1 MQTTNLKEKF
11 LKETRY
17 KLKNLLGKKNIY
29 EVPSLEKIVI
39 NTGFGRL
46 APDEKTREI
55 IAADLAKITGQKP
68 IFTAAKAAIAGFK
81 IRKGQIIGAKV
92 TIRGAKMDHFFEK
105 LVSIVL
111 PRLRDFRGVSEDSF
125 DPRGNYTLGFR
136 EANVFP
142 EVDYGRADKPIGLE
156 ITVCTTAQTSK
167 EARALLTELG
177 MPFKVQKV
185 SRGRTRPQ
193 PAQIGD

>member
-1 MQTTNLKEKF
+1 MQTANLKEKY
-11 LKETRY
+11 LVETRY
-17 KLKNLLGKKNIY
+17 KLKDLLEKKNIY

-46 APDEKTREI
+46 APDEKTREVV
-55 IAADLAKITGQKP
+55 AADLTKITGQKP

-92 TIRGAKMDHFFEK
+92 TIRGAKMYHFFEK

-125 DPRGNYTLGFR
+125 DSQGNYTLGFR

-142 EVDYGRADKPIGLE
+142 EVEYGRTGKLIGLE
-156 ITVCTTAQTSK
+156 ITICTTAQTSK

-185 SRGRTRPQ
+185 SRGQARLQ
-193 PAQIGD
+193 PVQMGD